1 MVKFGLIYSGKGDER
16 LEEKNSPLS
25 SNVSKTRA
33 GDEVIGTPAV
43 FYNQPG
49 SWISD
54 ADFIFKYA

>member
-1 MVKFGLIYSGKGDER
+1 MGIFTLAEGDER

-25 SNVSKTRA
+25 SNVSKSRA

-43 FYNQPG
+43 FYNQPV

-54 ADFIFKYA
+54 ADFIFKCA